1 MSEWR
6 TGDPVEGQICPGC
19 RRFTVVYNGNYFC
32 THCQWSMSKDVPR
45 ITKAYLIQRRQ
56 HGLDVG
62 DVEEVK
68 TMDFYLI
75 NYADEVKA

>member
-32 THCQWSMSKDVPR
+32 THCQWSMDKDVPR
-45 ITKAYLIQRRQ
+45 IIKAYLLQRRAEAV
-56 HGLDVG
+56 LAG
-62 DVEEVK
+62 DPEEVRRI
-68 TMDFYLI
+68 DLHLVE
-75 NYADEVKA
+75 YAAEAKV

>member
-32 THCQWSMSKDVPR
+32 THCQWSMSKEVPR
-45 ITKAYLIQRRQ
+45 IIKAYLI
-56 HGLDVG
+56 
-62 DVEEVK
+62 
-68 TMDFYLI
+68 DFHLI
-75 NYADEVKA
+75 EYADEVKP